1 MRTIRLAQIG
11 LVTALA
17 LGGTAVQYSR
27 SSAKSSS
34 AFDLQAAYPPTLYE
48 RVQATC
54 GACHN
59 NAHFTTAGDFHLDNG
74 ADVHAGGI
82 VAQTRGIDP
91 TVMVGTDTKTALI
104 IQKPLA
110 GSITPHGGIKLD
122 ESHPTIQ
129 ALEAWVAAGAPANQM
144 DPPATVAPTYRGVI
158 PGGQH
163 EAVYSRRTYRRGGF
177 RDLIGSKPGGNIYR
191 MVFDNSNTLLTNVNL
206 TNLPGTDDAMNP
218 SVSLDGTKV
227 VFARKQPG
235 LNWKIWEINI
245 DGSGLRQITTGS
257 GDDIQPY
264 YLPWDPQY
272 PNDAQ
277 AAEPARAGEGGIGF
291 ISNRSGFRD
300 EYETSAT
307 LSLHVC
313 DANGGNLRQIE
324 FNPSHDVHPFLHSS
338 GVTIFTR
345 WEHNEHQGH
354 NFMPLFGICA
364 SDWRIGGTNLFGAF
378 GEHNTGP
385 GNSLH
390 EPSEDYT
397 YSAANPNGGTKGW
410 VIARGS
416 MRDDAGGSIVG
427 PLYPKL
433 QTPHAGVNVIRLGDN
448 DSMRGEMDTNVT
460 ITSVTFR
467 TPRSLLNVGVDHLY
481 AVAVATLTSTTS
493 TYNEINMTTS
503 TVRVYGEFKVQTFV
517 MTATLTAT
525 NFTDLLPWETG
536 FNLDEVTPVL
546 VKQTPPRIGKPIDR
560 TLNTGVFT
568 SGNITE
574 RQADGQPLGFTV
586 DKVSAVRF
594 IRALQFSQGTVD
606 TGRRNDNGIATQ
618 LIGDVPIRSDG
629 SWAAEVP
636 AEVPIQF
643 ELLDTSGRVLVAHKP
658 WVQVMRGETMRCVGC
673 HANHSQAAKV
683 QTLEA
688 RQIDPI
694 KVDLTKVRQFNFAK
708 DLQPILNEKCVRC
721 HDYALAGGAAGS
733 LSLVGRSVPGGGA
746 TESFQELIGK
756 NLVHTQAPNS
766 SPFMWRMTGLK
777 LDASPQVAYP
787 AGGDVI
793 PHTQMLNADEL
804 KLFQDWISAGVN
816 FRVVADG
823 VTSPLAALDTN
834 VFVATVW
841 PILDGKCHI
850 CHTAGGQGELAM
862 NLDGNLAEAK
872 TENDLVKDRIEI
884 VSRRINFMVPQASY
898 ILRKPLGERLG
909 GLSHVGGQLYTGF
922 EDPQYKAIFAW
933 IAAANPALAPGIPPT
948 DLVNV
953 ENHPNPFRDSTIVV
967 YRLQGSV
974 AATVTVRFYSQ
985 DGKMI
990 RELPGPADVSST
1002 TMGWNKVEWDGR
1014 DKNGRVVGNDV
1025 YFYTVEAKFSDGT
1038 NKRLRGK
1045 CVKVK

>member
-17 LGGTAVQYSR
+17 LGGTAIQISR
-27 SSAKSSS
+27 TSQKSSS

-59 NAHFTTAGDFHLDNG
+59 NAHFTVAGDFHLDNG

-91 TVMVGTDTKTALI
+91 TVMVGTDTKTALL

-122 ESHPTIQ
+122 ASHPTMV
-129 ALEAWVAAGAPANQM
+129 ALMAWVSAGAPAIDM
-144 DPPATVAPTYRGVI
+144 DPPAPVAPTYRGVI

-191 MVFDNSNTLLTNVNL
+191 MVFDASNTLITNVNL

-235 LNWKIWEINI
+235 QNWKVWEINI

-272 PNDAQ
+272 PTDPQ

-291 ISNRSGFRD
+291 VSNRAGFRD
-300 EYETSAT
+300 EYEASTT

-313 DANGGNLRQIE
+313 DANGSNLRQIE

-338 GVTIFTR
+338 GVTLFTR

-354 NFMPLFGICA
+354 NFMPLFAICA
-364 SDWRIGGTNLFGAF
+364 SDWRVGGTNLFGAF

-390 EPSEDYT
+390 EPAEDFNF
-397 YSAANPNGGTKGW
+397 SAMSPHGVVEKGW

-433 QTPHAGVNVIRLGDN
+433 ETPHAGVNIIMQGDN
-448 DSMRGEMDTNVT
+448 DSMRGEMRETAV

-467 TPRSLLNVGVDHLY
+467 TPRSMLGGVY
-481 AVAVATLTSTTS
+481 AVSVATLTASTQTF
-493 TYNEINMTTS
+493 NEINMTTS
-503 TVRVYGEFKVQTFV
+503 TTRIYGDFKVQTFV
-517 MTATLTAT
+517 LTGTRTATSW
-525 NFTDLLPWETG
+525 NDLLPWEAG

-560 TLNTGVFT
+560 TKNTGVFT

-574 RQADGQPLGFTV
+574 RQADGQPLGFTA
-586 DKVSAVRF
+586 DDISAVRF

-606 TGRRNDNGIATQ
+606 TGRRTDAGIATQ
-618 LIGDVPIRSDG
+618 LIGDVPTRSDG

-643 ELLDTSGRVLVAHKP
+643 ELLDKTGRVKVAHKP

-688 RQIDPI
+688 RQIEPM
-694 KVDLTKVRQFNFAK
+694 KVDLSKVRQFHFKK
-708 DLQPILNEKCVRC
+708 DLQPMLNEKCVRC
-721 HDYALAGGAAGS
+721 HDYALAGGAAGG
-733 LSLVGRSVPGGGA
+733 LSLVGRPVPGGE
-746 TESFQELIGK
+746 TESYQELLGK
-756 NLVHTQAPNS
+756 NLVMTQAPTR
-766 SPFMWRMTGLK
+766 SPFMWRMTGLLRSCSRCANQCGVRTK
-777 LDASPQVAYP
+777 GLPLPMIEYASRTP
-787 AGGDVI
+787 
-793 PHTQMLNADEL
+793 
-804 KLFQDWISAGVN
+804 S
-816 FRVVADG
+816 
-823 VTSPLAALDTN
+823 
-834 VFVATVW
+834 
-841 PILDGKCHI
+841 
-850 CHTAGGQGELAM
+850 
-862 NLDGNLAEAK
+862 EA
-872 TENDLVKDRIEI
+872 V
-884 VSRRINFMVPQASY
+884 
-898 ILRKPLGERLG
+898 
-909 GLSHVGGQLYTGF
+909 
-922 EDPQYKAIFAW
+922 QY
-933 IAAANPALAPGIPPT
+933 
-948 DLVNV
+948 
-953 ENHPNPFRDSTIVV
+953 
-967 YRLQGSV
+967 
-974 AATVTVRFYSQ
+974 
-985 DGKMI
+985 
-990 RELPGPADVSST
+990 
-1002 TMGWNKVEWDGR
+1002 
-1014 DKNGRVVGNDV
+1014 
-1025 YFYTVEAKFSDGT
+1025 
-1038 NKRLRGK
+1038 
-1045 CVKVK
+1045 